1 MELGTLILSQQLDG
15 YLGSL
20 AVLLMLISC
29 QAHPSHSLS
38 LLIYYHS
45 SVAHV
50 PIPRTLREAA
60 AQGCIIVIGNLGEME
75 GKKKQNTW
83 TKASRGIGR
92 NLLQTSKMEQNTW
105 AKLVI
110 FYTNIVRPSLHQCC
124 DLLHIFMH
132 VTVCC
137 SRAAH
142 SRRLQNIRVHD
153 PFFTYICKYHP
164 SRNPHVQDI
173 REPQVHCGI
182 CFRNVQSSRHTGNK

>member
-45 SVAHV
+45 SVVHV
-50 PIPRTLREAA
+50 PIPRTLWKAA

-75 GKKKQNTW
+75 GIKKNTW
-83 TKASRGIGR
+83 TRASRGIAR
-92 NLLQTSKMEQNTW
+92 NLLQTTSKMEQNAW
-105 AKLVI
+105 AKFLI
-110 FYTNIVRPSLHQCC
+110 FYTNIERPSLHQCFA
-124 DLLHIFMH
+124 LLHIFMH

-137 SRAAH
+137 GTAAH
-142 SRRLQNIRVHD
+142 SCRLQKKSGREKSWDTIEELLLIQTR
-153 PFFTYICKYHP
+153 
-164 SRNPHVQDI
+164 SRDY
-173 REPQVHCGI
+173 
-182 CFRNVQSSRHTGNK
+182 